1 MAIDASI
8 PLQAVNQVQPPNL
21 IGQATQGLQLKSLVD
36 EDTQR
41 KQQIQQQQALMDA
54 YKTTDTSTDEGKQE
68 LIKKVSQINPQMGQK
83 LSADFDTHKEVQAH
97 TAEANAKAQES
108 QMQIN
113 DAKMQNIGDVAND
126 ILSNYNSIASK
137 AGPQAAWQQVQPVI
151 QQRIQ
156 SMQLEKGPDG
166 KPLYSVD
173 ELKQFSSVQS
183 PQQLETAASHS
194 HNWFKQKDQQ
204 RADAEL
210 GEREK
215 HDRAE
220 ERNQSAEVGVK
231 QQDLD
236 LRRAERAD
244 KMLTPDEVSGMAKD
258 VADHKVDLKTEF
270 SRMTAPDKAKVQAEI
285 KKTNPDFSMESY
297 DAEHKVI
304 QSYTSGKD
312 HTTINKIDTATDHLA
327 TYKELAQAFK
337 SGDSRLINQAK
348 AKWVDQFGGAAP
360 GNLELAGQ
368 LVADEVNNAAVG
380 AGGGG
385 VGERGELKERFSP
398 SNSPDQAIGAADTA
412 TKLLAG
418 KLHTYNREYDGA
430 VSDKTRERLPFAKTV
445 GLSDATKK
453 AMGVK
458 DDSKNGDHP
467 SDISDLLKKYGG

>member
-194 HNWFKQKDQQ
+194 HNWFKQK
-204 RADAEL
+204 EL
-210 GEREK
+210 QNQTNNINSEIQHQIGIETANSQTERERLGLEK
-215 HDRAE
+215 ERLELSKGSDAATDEQAKAISEGRAKPLVGNALRTAYGQTVMDKVYKMNPKFDATTYD
-220 ERNQSAEVGVK
+220 ERQKAVKDFGTGKQGQAVSAFNTAISH
-231 QQDLD
+231 LD
-236 LRRAERAD
+236 L
-244 KMLTPDEVSGMAKD
+244 VSQ
-258 VADHKVDLKTEF
+258 L
-270 SRMTAPDKAKVQAEI
+270 S
-285 KKTNPDFSMESY
+285 
-297 DAEHKVI
+297 DALDNGDS
-304 QSYTSGKD
+304 QL
-312 HTTINKIDTATDHLA
+312 INKIGNKLSEQT
-327 TYKELAQAFK
+327 
-337 SGDSRLINQAK
+337 
-348 AKWVDQFGGAAP
+348 GGAAAT
-360 GNLELAGQ
+360 NFNA
-368 LVADEVNNAAVG
+368 AKKIATDEVVKAIIG
-380 AGGGG
+380 AGGGVADREE
-385 VGERGELKERFSP
+385 VGNIINPAQSPKQLKG
-398 SNSPDQAIGAADTA
+398 AIQQVTTLMGGKLAALETQYKHS
-412 TKLLAG
+412 TKLDNFDEMLEPEAKDAFDSYKKNPPRSNATPEIPG
-418 KLHTYNREYDGA
+418 DAKSGA
-430 VSDKTRERLPFAKTV
+430 PTVS
-445 GLSDATKK
+445 
-453 AMGVK
+453 
-458 DDSKNGDHP
+458 NW
-467 SDISDLLKKYGG
+467 